1 MIFGDFGACHK
12 KRLTCNFDPT
22 PRGRNE
28 VQKLKGHHIIRQNLM
43 ESPKKITVLCLE
55 NFYFDQMRFL
65 EKTTLKTKMSKT
77 NACPSKQ
84 LQENSSIQPTNE
96 KKRKFESN

>member
-22 PRGRNE
+22 SRGRNE

-55 NFYFDQMRFL
+55 NFIFDQIPFL
-65 EKTTLKTKMSKT
+65 KKTTLKKT
-77 NACPSKQ
+77 NSLPYTR
-84 LQENSSIQPTNE
+84 I
-96 KKRKFESN
+96 KKNAQVNAF